1 MSVFFGYMTFYSIHL
16 QLLPFQYP
24 KGYKVWIPEG
34 AVIAHATQ
42 VEGLW
47 SRGKN
52 RPRPSTIK
60 ISLEKMKQMTPAPT
74 LVIWSDRTY
83 REDQHAG
90 VQYWLIRG
98 NGPHFYSNDEI
109 PRNFVEGDWNK
120 ITFSPAK
127 NFGILWVCPKN
138 NSHIPHIIFSAICT
152 IIFAATVILP
162 IYFTFFGKPPIP
174 PGMENLKNE

>member
-1 MSVFFGYMTFYSIHL
+1 
-16 QLLPFQYP
+16 
-24 KGYKVWIPEG
+24 
-34 AVIAHATQ
+34 
-42 VEGLW
+42 
-47 SRGKN
+47 
-52 RPRPSTIK
+52 
-60 ISLEKMKQMTPAPT
+60 MKQMTPAPT
-74 LVIWSDRTY
+74 LGIWSDRTY